1 MKVRLTQIDGKLPNL
16 ALMKLAYWHKSKG
29 DEVFFES
36 SINKSMFEP
45 DYDIVY
51 GSAIFSSSEKKIE
64 LFKIQFPSAIIG
76 GTGYDMTIN
85 NLKGLESLDIESI
98 ANELNKSAVLD
109 LVGGAVSA
117 GVIKVGGKIIELL
130 K

>member
-1 MKVRLTQIDGKLPNL
+1 MIACWSSPHFAKPHVSFCFFSVLRSISLKIMKVRLTQIDGKLRNL
-16 ALMKLAYWHKSKG
+16 ALMKMAYWHKSKG

-76 GTGYDMTIN
+76 GTGYDMTT
-85 NLKGLESLDIESI
+85 
-98 ANELNKSAVLD
+98 
-109 LVGGAVSA
+109 
-117 GVIKVGGKIIELL
+117 KVEHLIG
-130 K
+130 